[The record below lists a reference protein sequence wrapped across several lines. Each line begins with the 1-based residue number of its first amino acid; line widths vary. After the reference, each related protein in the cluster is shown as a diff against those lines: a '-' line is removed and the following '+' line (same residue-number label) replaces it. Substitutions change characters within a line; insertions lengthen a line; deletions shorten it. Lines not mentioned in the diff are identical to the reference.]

1 MLARNFATTTVSTI
15 GGMALSFVASVVLAR
30 ILGAELRGVYA
41 LAILIPSTIYIFSTF
56 GLTTAHIVFS
66 GKYPEKRGAIAFQ
79 SFAHAGVMGALAL
92 VFYAYLLTAQPAWF
106 QRFQVVG
113 RFNLILASFLVFL
126 NLAVINLRSGV
137 LGANRILVINIGT
150 MAMPLSKILL
160 VGILV
165 WWLGFGVTGG
175 ILAQLGCFVFMVIY
189 MTSATVVKVPVRTWK
204 PDFGFFKKSIS
215 FGVKIYLDHIA
226 WYVAHTIDR
235 YMIAYLMPNS
245 DRALGHYAMA
255 AQFSQM
261 LWILP
266 QSLQT
271 VFLPH
276 LSVTQVDKPTLTV
289 KTARVLFL
297 ALLPIFLVLTAASP
311 LIRVILGHDYA
322 ESVAPF
328 VLFLPGMFLFGSTR
342 SFDSFLT
349 HSEKPMYAA
358 VNSWIGAL
366 TNIGLNFYFIPRMGI
381 TGAALASSLSVTLMA
396 LITVGCFRYETKLSL
411 RQFVLR
417 RGDFSTILSVLKRFA
432 EKIKVSKKLNGN

>member
-15 GGMALSFVASVVLAR
+15 VGMALSFGASVVLAR
-30 ILGAELRGVYA
+30 VLGAEQRGVYA
-41 LAILIPSTIYIFSTF
+41 LAILIPNTIYIFSTF
-56 GLTTAHIVFS
+56 GLTTAHVVFA

-126 NLAVINLRSGV
+126 NLAMINLRLGV
-137 LGANRILVINIGT
+137 LGANRIPVINIGT

-175 ILAQLGCFVFMVIY
+175 ILAQLGCFAFMVIY
-189 MTSATVVKVPVRTWK
+189 MTAATAVKVPVRTWK
-204 PDFGFFKKSIS
+204 PDFCFFKKSIS
-215 FGVKIYLDHIA
+215 FGAKVYLNHIA
-226 WYVAHTIDR
+226 GWVLHVLDK
-235 YMIAYLMPNS
+235 YMIAYMMPNS
-245 DRALGHYAMA
+245 NRALGHYAMA

-276 LSVTQVDKPTLTV
+276 LSVTQSDKPTLTA
-289 KTARVLFL
+289 TTGRVLFL
-297 ALLPIFLVLTAASP
+297 VLSPIFIVLAVGAP
-311 LIRVILGHDYA
+311 LIKVILGQDYA
-322 ESVAPF
+322 GSVLPF
-328 VLFLPGMFLFGSTR
+328 VLFLPGMFIFGATR
-342 SFDSFLT
+342 PLSSYII
-349 HSEKPMYAA
+349 HVEKPMYGT
-358 VNSWIGAL
+358 VNAWIGAS
-366 TNIGLNFYFIPRMGI
+366 TNIGLNLYFIPRMGI
-381 TGAALASSLSVTLMA
+381 AGAALASSISSALMA
-396 LITVGCFRYETKLSL
+396 LGTLGYFVYETKLAL
-411 RQFVLR
+411 NQFVPR
-417 RGDFSTILSVLKRFA
+417 RSDVNIIIGVVGRIIQKVRMS
-432 EKIKVSKKLNGN
+432 IK

>member
-1 MLARNFATTTVSTI
+1 MLARNFATTTVSTVI
-15 GGMALSFVASVVLAR
+15 SMALSFGASVVLAR

-56 GLTTAHIVFS
+56 GLTTANIVFA

-79 SFAHAGVMGALAL
+79 SFAHAGVMGALAI

-113 RFNLILASFLVFL
+113 RFNLILASLLVFL
-126 NLAVINLRSGV
+126 NLAMVNLQSGV
-137 LGANRILVINIGT
+137 LGANRIPVINIGT

-189 MTSATVVKVPVRTWK
+189 MAAATAVKVPVRTWK
-204 PDFGFFKKSIS
+204 PDFCFFKKSIS

-226 WYVAHTIDR
+226 WGVLHALDK
-235 YMIAYLMPNS
+235 YMIAYMMPNS

-276 LSVTQVDKPTLTV
+276 LSVTQANKSILTAR
-289 KTARVLFL
+289 TARVLFI
-297 ALLPIFLVLTAASP
+297 ALSPIFILLTAGAP
-311 LIRVILGHDYA
+311 LIKVILGQDYA
-322 ESVAPF
+322 GSIVPF
-328 VLFLPGMFLFGSTR
+328 LLFLPGMFIFGATR
-342 SFDSFLT
+342 PLSSYFT
-349 HSEKPMYAA
+349 HIEKPMYIT
-358 VNSWIGAL
+358 VNSWIGAS
-366 TNIGLNFYFIPRMGI
+366 TNIVLNLYFIPRMGI
-381 TGAALASSLSVTLMA
+381 AGAALASSISSALMA
-396 LITVGCFRYETKLSL
+396 FITIVFFRHETKLSL

-417 RGDFSTILSVLKRFA
+417 KDDFTAILIVLKRFT
-432 EKIKVSKKLNGN
+432 EKIKVSKK